1 MTQAVYKYPMA
12 DQGTSE
18 VSLPVGAKILDF
30 QFQNNGFAGDQLVLW
45 AVVNTEPVGYKVRK
59 FRILATGQ
67 AYDFKDRKYKKT
79 LQDRAGL
86 VWHIF
91 EILG

>member
-1 MTQAVYKYPMA
+1 MSQAIYKYPMA
-12 DQGTSE
+12 DTGTAE

-45 AVVNTEPVGYKVRK
+45 AIVDCNCTEFKVRK
-59 FRILATGQ
+59 FRILATGEC
-67 AYDFKDRKYKKT
+67 YDFKDRKYRKT